1 MSALLPETPSN
12 PACRFTSRLS
22 SGGLIPFSC
31 SRYSNTP
38 GSRSPERV
46 PIIRPP
52 VGVKPIVVSIEMPPY
67 TAARLAPLPR

>member
-1 MSALLPETPSN
+1 
-12 PACRFTSRLS
+12 
-22 SGGLIPFSC
+22 
-31 SRYSNTP
+31 
-38 GSRSPERV
+38 V